1 MPTMKYISPFCRIIQ
16 VSLDGMLMNSTQYR
30 AAATAPETYETT
42 DDSGNW
48 N

>member
-1 MPTMKYISPFCRIIQ
+1 MQIMNYISPLCRIIN

-30 AAATAPETYETT
+30 AATPETYETQ
-42 DDSGNW
+42 DDSINW

>member
-1 MPTMKYISPFCRIIQ
+1 MQTMKYISPFCRIIQ

-30 AAATAPETYETT
+30 AAAAETYETQ
-42 DDSGNW
+42 DDSTNW

>member
-1 MPTMKYISPFCRIIQ
+1 MQTMKYISPFCRIIQ

-30 AAATAPETYETT
+30 TAAAPETYETQ
-42 DDSGNW
+42 DDSTNW